1 MTETGQARDGAAEMA
16 RRRTEHERAE
26 RLKSLR
32 GHRLTPRSPSD
43 FQKYG
48 LPALR
53 AMIEHASAGAIETSG
68 RHWRSSADRL
78 GGDDGHGGIRKAFQD
93 AVEHAAAHWEGSA
106 AQAFRREAAKVLAK
120 IDRSYQH
127 ARNVESTLIGT
138 RSSGPEVGVAHNL
151 REAQKALVKLQLAGA
166 AADPMEAAGD
176 ESQFKRDMANPKLD
190 TRMALELNRASL
202 PPSKQRQIE
211 AVIVMDELA
220 AHYEAQGERLREGTG
235 QGVEGD
241 WPVAPSGSPAPP
253 PVNAEVTGGPAPHH
267 PPTAQRPN
275 GAGGGAVPA
284 GFDSPRA
291 DRPSPDL
298 HPQMTALRAGPP
310 PVTTGLESVGGGT
323 LTAPPAGGHAVGAGT
338 PPGGQSGPA
347 PAGGGLPNN
356 AVVSGVIG
364 VTGGGLPTGGTRGA
378 GRGSGGAR
386 RSAGGTAGSPDAVA
400 ARGATPPRT
409 PAAPTA
415 RPEGPAGPAGG
426 SKQGGAGLHRS
437 RGGARATAAD
447 PASTEGKGG
456 RGKGEPSD
464 KGGGRRRSGG
474 PRSRDLDED
483 ETTGAPPRQIPPP
496 VIE

>member
-53 AMIEHASAGAIETSG
+53 AMIEHASAGTIETSG

-93 AVEHAAAHWEGSA
+93 AVEHASAHWEGSA

-120 IDRSYQH
+120 IDLSYQH

-151 REAQKALVKLQLAGA
+151 REAQKALAKLQLAGA

-190 TRMALELNRASL
+190 TRMALELNRGSL

-291 DRPSPDL
+291 DRP
-298 HPQMTALRAGPP
+298 
-310 PVTTGLESVGGGT
+310 VTTGLESIGGGT
-323 LTAPPAGGHAVGAGT
+323 LTAPPAGGHAVGVGT

-356 AVVSGVIG
+356 AVMSGVIG
-364 VTGGGLPTGGTRGA
+364 VTGGGLPTSGTRGA

-386 RSAGGTAGSPDAVA
+386 RSASGTAGSPDAVA
-400 ARGATPPRT
+400 ARAATPPRT
-409 PAAPTA
+409 PGAPTA
-415 RPEGPAGPAGG
+415 RPEGPTGPAGG

-447 PASTEGKGG
+447 PSSAEGKGG
-456 RGKGEPSD
+456 RGKGKQSD
-464 KGGGRRRSGG
+464 KGGRRRSGG
-474 PRSRDLDED
+474 PRSRHLDED
-483 ETTGAPPRQIPPP
+483 ETTGSPPREIPPP